1 MRSDVS
7 VRILQAFAVVSLL
20 CGLSTTRLHGQAAT
34 ATLQGNITDATGAA
48 VPDASIQAK
57 NVNTAATQT
66 SRSDSQGRFT
76 LSNLAVGDY
85 EVQVSKQGFSTAVRM
100 GVTLTVGSQSV
111 IDFALAVGQQ
121 SQTVT
126 VEAAT
131 SQVETT
137 NATVGTL
144 IGQQQMREL
153 PLNGRNFE
161 QLIVLTPGVQTIAGN
176 AFLSTGFQGR
186 APEYSVAGSRPTGQ
200 AILLDDENLQNFWSK
215 GMGSVM
221 GTSLGV
227 EAIGEF
233 QTLTNTYSAQ
243 FGGNGAVVNAV
254 SRSGTNAVH
263 GSAYEFFRNDVL
275 DARSFFDPHT
285 IPEYRQ
291 NQFGGTVG
299 GPIKKDK
306 LFFFANYEGVRL
318 AQGESKI
325 SNVPGCNLPQFA
337 AKCVPAAG
345 LSAATAAAITNTLA
359 VFPAATS
366 ILGATA
372 TNPGQPQALTV
383 ASRIG
388 NEDYFLGRFD
398 WVISEKDSFLARYIS
413 DKSSFVE
420 PYGGGGFAGG
430 PIANW
435 PEQDSSHTQ
444 FATIEYR
451 RIINPTL
458 VNVAR
463 FSFSRPGTFE
473 FQNPTQ
479 PGGLVNGVDPLQFAP
494 VSSGRPDGIVA
505 IGGLSGIGSALQLP
519 FNTTQNRF
527 TEADDVTWTHGAHS
541 VRFGAAVSRL
551 QSNTYMPFFD
561 GGQFSFSNLAQFV
574 TGKPNV
580 VLYVP
585 LGSYPNRDFRQ
596 IEITPY
602 AQDDWKLSSKLTVN
616 LGLRWEFS
624 TNPVD
629 QHNQLFA
636 VTNVATATAPY
647 FSQVPNAMATNPTWK
662 NFNPRVGI
670 AFDPFADHKT
680 SIRAGFGIFRELI
693 SVNTFAPGYWT
704 SPPWALNV
712 SVNAPGLPPV
722 TYPVIPFGGPNVG
735 APSSTP
741 GFDYN
746 SNTTPYVMQYN
757 FNIQREIAKGT
768 VFNIG
773 YVGSKGVHLMT
784 QIQMNPPTVCLA
796 SEGPHCAS
804 PSAAK
809 GYQAFAPG
817 AAGGFLGYAGP
828 VNGQPGV
835 VPNGYL
841 NPKLGSFANLSPQAW
856 SKYNSLQTAVTR
868 RLTQNIQ
875 GQFSYTWSR
884 CMDDGGYLSSFNNNG
899 TSGPTNPYN
908 YNSDTG
914 PCSYDINH
922 VLKANALYTLPF
934 KGNKLVSGWQ
944 ISGIFSWST
953 GLPLNITDGYDQST
967 GGSLYAIAARPNL
980 NAGFSNN
987 PIVGTANKWY
997 DPAAFSIQAPGTFGN
1012 LGRNTVRGPHYADL
1026 DFSLTKETKISE
1038 RINTQ
1043 FRAEFFN
1050 ILNHTN
1056 LGLPAATLYKDT
1068 AGTPTG
1074 FAGQI
1079 TTIVGTP
1086 RQIQFALKIIF

>member
-1 MRSDVS
+1 MRSDVA
-7 VRILQAFAVVSLL
+7 VRILQFFALVGLL
-20 CGLSTTRLHGQAAT
+20 CALTQVGTTRLYGQAAT
-34 ATLQGNITDATGAA
+34 ATLLGNVTDATGAA
-48 VPDASIQAK
+48 VPDASVQVK
-57 NVNTAATQT
+57 NTNTDATQNA
-66 SRSDSQGRFT
+66 RSDAQGRFT
-76 LSNLAVGDY
+76 ISNLPVGDY
-85 EVQVSKQGFSTAVRM
+85 EVQVSKPGFSNVIRP

-111 IDFALAVGQQ
+111 IDFTLAVGQQ
-121 SQTVT
+121 NQTVT
-126 VEAAT
+126 VEAST

-176 AFLSTGFQGR
+176 AFQATGFQGR

-221 GTSLGV
+221 GSSLGV

-233 QTLTNTYSAQ
+233 QTLTNTYSSQ
-243 FGGNGAVVNAV
+243 FGGNGAVINAV

-285 IPEYRQ
+285 IPAYRQ

-325 SNVPGCNLPQFA
+325 AFVPGCNLPQFA
-337 AKCVPAAG
+337 SRCTPAPG
-345 LSAATAAAITNTLA
+345 LSPATAAAIQNTLA
-359 VFPAATS
+359 VFPAAN
-366 ILGATA
+366 LVVG
-372 TNPGQPQALTV
+372 GQPEALSV
-383 ASRIG
+383 ANRIG

-398 WVISEKDSFLARYIS
+398 WVISEKDSFFARYIS
-413 DKSSFVE
+413 DKSSFLE
-420 PYGGGGFAGG
+420 PFGGGGFAGG

-463 FSFSRPGTFE
+463 FSFSRPGTYE
-473 FQNPTQ
+473 FQSPTQ

-494 VSSGRPDGIVA
+494 LSSGRPDGIVA

-541 VRFGAAVSRL
+541 VRFGVSVSRL
-551 QSNTYMPFFD
+551 QSNTFMPFFD
-561 GGQFSFSNLAQFV
+561 GGQFSFANLAQFV
-574 TGKPNV
+574 TGQPLV
-580 VLYVP
+580 ALYVP

-596 IEITPY
+596 IEINPY
-602 AQDDWKLSSKLTVN
+602 AQDDWKLSSKLTLN
-616 LGLRWEFS
+616 LGIRWEFS

-636 VTNVATATAPY
+636 VKNVATATAPY
-647 FSQVPNAMATNPTWK
+647 FTQVPNAMATNPTSK
-662 NFNPRVGI
+662 NFDPRIGI
-670 AFDPFADHKT
+670 AYDPFADHKT

-704 SPPWALNV
+704 SPPWALSVTPNIPHV
-712 SVNAPGLPPV
+712 SPI
-722 TYPVIPFGGPNVG
+722 TYPVIPFGGPNLG
-735 APSSTP
+735 KPSSTP

-757 FNIQREIAKGT
+757 FNIQREIANGT

-773 YVGSKGVHLMT
+773 YVGSRGVHLMT

-796 SEGPHCAS
+796 SAGPHCAN
-804 PSAAK
+804 PSAAA

-817 AAGGFLGYAGP
+817 GPGGYLGYSGT

-835 VPNGYL
+835 LPNGYL
-841 NPKLGSFANLSPQAW
+841 NPNLGSFANLSPQAW

-868 RLTQNIQ
+868 RLTENIQ

-884 CMDDGGYLSSFNNNG
+884 CMDDGGYLNSFNNNG
-899 TSGPTNPYN
+899 TTGPTNPYN

-922 VLKANALYTLPF
+922 VLKANAVYVLPF
-934 KGNKLVSGWQ
+934 KGNRLVSGWQ
-944 ISGIFSWST
+944 MSGIFNWST
-953 GLPLNITDGYDQST
+953 GLPLNITDGYDQAT

-980 NAGFSNN
+980 NSGFSNN
-987 PIVGTANKWY
+987 PIVGTANEWY
-997 DPAAFSIQAPGTFGN
+997 NPAAFSIPAPGTFGN
-1012 LGRNTVRGPHYADL
+1012 LGRNTVRGPHYTDL
-1026 DFSLTKETKISE
+1026 DFSLTKDTKITE

-1056 LGLPAATLYKDT
+1056 LGLPAAALFLNTVG
-1068 AGTPTG
+1068 APNNA
-1074 FAGQI
+1074 AGQI
-1079 TTIVGTP
+1079 TSIVGTP
-1086 RQIQFALKIIF
+1086 RQIQFALKVIF